1 MPETTGI
8 DTLLETLKREQ
19 VHLAVVLDEYGGVA
33 GLVTLE
39 DILEEIVGEIEDEYD
54 VGGGDLVKTIGP
66 TMIEVDARA
75 HIDDLNERF
84 GYGLPEDEDY
94 DTLGGFV
101 ITRLGRIPVSGET
114 LEWGRWRFSI
124 ESADKRRVRR
134 LRVEPGQAES
144 ESESTA

>member
-1 MPETTGI
+1 MG
-8 DTLLETLKREQ
+8 
-19 VHLAVVLDEYGGVA
+19 VLPPPPVQ
-33 GLVTLE
+33 
-39 DILEEIVGEIEDEYD
+39 IVGEIEDEYD

-101 ITRLGRIPVSGET
+101 ITRLGRIPVPGET
-114 LEWGRWRFSI
+114 LEWGQWRFSI
-124 ESADKRRVRR
+124 ESADKRRVQR
-134 LRVEPGQAES
+134 LRVEPGQVDE
-144 ESESTA
+144 EPTA